1 MCRSCHVIMSVQ
13 LQLTCIRPVTCT
25 GDKPNLADLSVF
37 GAIRSVTSTDTFMD
51 LMHNTAIGGWYE
63 HMMGAV
69 GESTRLPSYD

>member
-1 MCRSCHVIMSVQ
+1 MIGTSVSE
-13 LQLTCIRPVTCT
+13 CICPFTCT
-25 GDKPNLADLSVF
+25 GDQPNLADLSVF

-69 GESTRLPSYD
+69 GESMRLPSYD

>member
-1 MCRSCHVIMSVQ
+1 MAGASASE
-13 LQLTCIRPVTCT
+13 CIWPFTST

>member
-1 MCRSCHVIMSVQ
+1 M
-13 LQLTCIRPVTCT
+13 
-25 GDKPNLADLSVF
+25 ADLSVF

-51 LMHNTAIGGWYE
+51 LMHNTGIGGWYE